1 MSGSIS
7 AGDMPVFSEESDRSS
22 VPDRQNNNGQ
32 DTNATT
38 SGDGVGNDSAAHVL
52 NELEVAL
59 RKTDAVLEPGV
70 LSTLGEYLRQNG
82 NASQAWLRF
91 VEEEDQEEEEGAR
104 QLALEKFKPS
114 IFSGIFSS
122 GGSGAPKWL
131 NSLIEDADGRSLIYD
146 LSFRHQNCL
155 LLTFAVQKILMQPG
169 RDEEVASQGVDL
181 SSYFGVFHRILMV
194 RLRAIASTNDTER
207 LKELSRL
214 IQHGAFSN
222 VTGYLH
228 VRQVLT
234 QLEAVSQPWSCR
246 FKRLRRIWRWQA
258 KMVLLVKCLDF
269 SSPPDDASFAAST
282 LIADI
287 LATASGGHVAPS
299 SDVIKLYRQY
309 KSRGSGCIP
318 SVKLLHHPMMVEVLL
333 RSLFNPSKRLHGEA
347 LEAHAYILAVAVGGR
362 DDCESFDAQ
371 KTFVDTKKAISTS
384 IEMAHKA
391 TDDVFLT
398 EEERSA
404 TEMSLEHASCCASG
418 ILMLLRK
425 RILSPDY
432 WNSAYHIHK
441 EPPFL
446 VLLMAI
452 NKEQPSMRGDVFHL
466 VKNALQTAGNASQS
480 IDSAIGLV
488 KIMVDLCKTTYIDDV
503 LSWAI
508 PWARNAASELSRELV
523 FGILSIAAPPYS
535 GWFATSM
542 LKLMAVANIRQQAIG
557 TRLWNS
563 KVPLLKEFNDEVQKM
578 HMLVL
583 EKPEANLLRDF
594 RVSFYK
600 LFVKSL
606 IYFKLFHLGSI
617 LNMAFS
623 GRMILALACLM
634 AVLSAVA
641 AVPCPHNRNIITC
654 CASARATYKNGKVAK
669 WKCEQCD
676 DGYKLSSNKQQCIQ
690 QNQDQ
695 CGRGKGLDYFGNC
708 AKCADKNCNTC
719 SQLWTFCNR
728 CKSGYTS
735 DPEGECVPLLL

>member
-1 MSGSIS
+1 MKKMSGSMS
-7 AGDMPVFSEESDRSS
+7 AGDMPVFSEESDRSL
-22 VPDRQNNNGQ
+22 VPDEQNNNGH
-32 DTNATT
+32 DINPTVG
-38 SGDGVGNDSAAHVL
+38 GDGAGNDSAAQVL

-70 LSTLGEYLRQNG
+70 LSTLGEYVSRNG
-82 NASQAWLRF
+82 NPAQAIEYLTDGYVGYAQMGSLLCSWLRF
-91 VEEEDQEEEEGAR
+91 AEEEEDEREGSQYISRAENNDDAPSTSNKVKLQFDEAAYLR
-104 QLALEKFKPS
+104 QLVLEKFKPS
-114 IFSGIFSS
+114 IFSDIFTS

-131 NSLIEDADGRSLIYD
+131 NSLIQDADGRTLIYD

-194 RLRAIASTNDTER
+194 RLRAIASTNDEDK
-207 LKELSRL
+207 LISLSKL
-214 IQHGAFSN
+214 VQHGAFSS

-228 VRQVLT
+228 VRQILT
-234 QLEAVSQPWSCR
+234 QLESMSQPWSCR
-246 FKRLRRIWRWQA
+246 FKRLREDLEMASKDGIA
-258 KMVLLVKCLDF
+258 CKMSRF
-269 SSPPDDASFAAST
+269 FSPPDDASFAAST

-309 KSRGSGCIP
+309 KSRGSDCIP
-318 SVKLLHHPMMVEVLL
+318 SVKLLYHPMMIEVLL

-362 DDCESFDAQ
+362 DDSESFDAQ
-371 KTFVDTKKAISTS
+371 ESFVDTKKAISTS

-398 EEERSA
+398 PEERCA
-404 TEMSLEHASCCASG
+404 TEISLEQASCCARG

-425 RILSPDY
+425 KIVSSEY

-452 NKEQPSMRGDVFHL
+452 NKKQPSMRGDVFHL

-480 IDSAIGLV
+480 IDTAIGLV
-488 KIMVDLCKTTYIDDV
+488 KILVDLCKTTYIADV

-508 PWARNAASELSRELV
+508 QWARNAASELSRELV

-535 GWFATSM
+535 NWFVTNM
-542 LKLMAVANIRQQAIG
+542 LKLMTVANIRQQTMG

-563 KVPLLKEFNDEVQKM
+563 KVPLLKEFHDEVQKM
-578 HMLVL
+578 HMPGLVL
-583 EKPEANLLRDF
+583 ERSEANLLRDF
-594 RVSFYK
+594 RVT
-600 LFVKSL
+600 
-606 IYFKLFHLGSI
+606 
-617 LNMAFS
+617 
-623 GRMILALACLM
+623 CL
-634 AVLSAVA
+634 
-641 AVPCPHNRNIITC
+641 R
-654 CASARATYKNGKVAK
+654 
-669 WKCEQCD
+669 Q
-676 DGYKLSSNKQQCIQ
+676 
-690 QNQDQ
+690 
-695 CGRGKGLDYFGNC
+695 
-708 AKCADKNCNTC
+708 
-719 SQLWTFCNR
+719 
-728 CKSGYTS
+728 
-735 DPEGECVPLLL
+735 

>member
-1 MSGSIS
+1 MSGSMS
-7 AGDMPVFSEESDRSS
+7 AGDMPVFSEESDRSL
-22 VPDRQNNNGQ
+22 VPDRQNNGQ
-32 DTNATT
+32 DTNPTT
-38 SGDGVGNDSAAHVL
+38 SGDGAGNDSAAHVL

-82 NASQAWLRF
+82 NASQAIEYLSDGYVGYAQMGSLLCSWLRF
-91 VEEEDQEEEEGAR
+91 VEEEEDQEQEGARYAARAAKTHDEPSIAKPAKNQFDEAAYLR

-194 RLRAIASTNDTER
+194 RLRAIASTNDKER

-228 VRQVLT
+228 VRQILT
-234 QLEAVSQPWSCR
+234 QLEAVSQPWSNR
-246 FKRLRRIWRWQA
+246 FKRLREDLEMASKDGIA
-258 KMVLLVKCLDF
+258 CKMSRFF
-269 SSPPDDASFAAST
+269 SPQDDASFAAST

-309 KSRGSGCIP
+309 KSRGSACIP
-318 SVKLLHHPMMVEVLL
+318 SVKLLYHPMMIEVLL
-333 RSLFNPSKRLHGEA
+333 RSLFNPSKRLYGEA

-371 KTFVDTKKAISTS
+371 KIFLDTKKAISTS

-425 RILSPDY
+425 KLLSPEY
-432 WNSAYHIHK
+432 WSSAYHIHK

-452 NKEQPSMRGDVFHL
+452 NKRQPSMRGDVFHL

-480 IDSAIGLV
+480 IDTAIGLV
-488 KIMVDLCKTTYIDDV
+488 KILVDLCKTTYIGNV

-508 PWARNAASELSRELV
+508 QWARNAASELSRELI
-523 FGILSIAAPPYS
+523 FGVLSIAAPPYS
-535 GWFATSM
+535 SWFATNM
-542 LKLMAVANIRQQAIG
+542 LKLMAVANIRQQAMG

-563 KVPLLKEFNDEVQKM
+563 KAPLLKEFNDEVQKM
-578 HMLVL
+578 NMPVL
-583 EKPEANLLRDF
+583 EKSEASLLRDF
-594 RVSFYK
+594 R
-600 LFVKSL
+600 LSL
-606 IYFKLFHLGSI
+606 
-617 LNMAFS
+617 
-623 GRMILALACLM
+623 
-634 AVLSAVA
+634 
-641 AVPCPHNRNIITC
+641 
-654 CASARATYKNGKVAK
+654 
-669 WKCEQCD
+669 
-676 DGYKLSSNKQQCIQ
+676 SNQ
-690 QNQDQ
+690 
-695 CGRGKGLDYFGNC
+695 
-708 AKCADKNCNTC
+708 
-719 SQLWTFCNR
+719 
-728 CKSGYTS
+728 
-735 DPEGECVPLLL
+735 